1 MNIMLSLIPLNPNAS
16 QIISFSI
23 AGFCVVMVVLWTMS
37 SITAVVGKFFVFA
50 EKLAAQEAA
59 RKAAASGAA
68 TGAKSPFPADIPPEH
83 AFVISAAVAS
93 VMPELQ
99 KDASGELLAVLSA
112 AATVALDGDECRV
125 VSYKPIDANYARF
138 GREQIFNSRNYTPAK
153 K

>member
-1 MNIMLSLIPLNPNAS
+1 MNIMLSLIPLNPNTS

-23 AGFCVVMVVLWTMS
+23 AGFCVVMVVLWAMS
-37 SITAVVGKFFVFA
+37 SITAVVGKFFVLA
-50 EKLAAQEAA
+50 EKLAAQKAA
-59 RKAAASGAA
+59 QKAAAA
-68 TGAKSPFPADIPPEH
+68 GAKSPFPADIPPEH

-112 AATVALDGDECRV
+112 AATVALDGEECRV

>member
-83 AFVISAAVAS
+83 AFVISAA
-93 VMPELQ
+93 
-99 KDASGELLAVLSA
+99 
-112 AATVALDGDECRV
+112 ATVALDGDECRV